1 MSQPLR
7 YVVLSTLR
15 PGVIDTVRSAAV
27 GSMEMVW
34 RFAPQDTEYRP
45 TISFSFHFARG
56 VAVRRFPIEKG

>member
-27 GSMEMVW
+27 GSMEMVMHRREPGVSEAVGVVKRIEW
-34 RFAPQDTEYRP
+34 CDAP
-45 TISFSFHFARG
+45 
-56 VAVRRFPIEKG
+56 AVMKRRR